1 MPPSP
6 RPELGLKEQLA
17 LWLIVRWLKGDGIM
31 VNFKE
36 FSVGDW
42 LKLVANTA
50 GAGAAGY
57 AAGGYAGL
65 MVGVI
70 TAVATILQT
79 PPGKISAPK

>member
-17 LWLIVRWLKGDGIM
+17 LWLIVKWLKGDGIM

-42 LKLVANTA
+42 LKLVANTT

-65 MVGVI
+65 AVGMI
-70 TAVATILQT
+70 TAIATILQS
-79 PPGKISAPK
+79 PPGKTSYQK